1 MSRVFII
8 GEAGVNH
15 NGNLNLA
22 KQLVDVAVEAGV
34 DAIKFQTF
42 KSENLVTTSAKQAN
56 YQIENLKEETS
67 QIEMLKKLELSV
79 EDHKELISYCKDK
92 GVMFLSSPFDL
103 DSIDLLSSFN
113 MNIFKIP
120 SSEIENVPYLRKVAR
135 VAKKIILSTGM
146 STLSNIEFALNLLYS
161 EGAKDVIVLHCN
173 TAYPTK
179 MSDVNLLAMNTIKKA
194 FKVKVGYSDHTKG
207 IEVPIAAVALG
218 AEVIEKHF
226 TLDKNMAGPDHKASL
241 NPEELCNMVS
251 SIRNIELALGDGIK
265 NLTESEKENAI
276 AGKKSIVSLG
286 NIKKG
291 DIFTSNNIS
300 VKRPGNGISPKNWDE
315 IIGMKAKKDFKKDDL
330 IEI

>member
-1 MSRVFII
+1 
-8 GEAGVNH
+8 
-15 NGNLNLA
+15 
-22 KQLVDVAVEAGV
+22 VEAGV

-146 STLSNIEFALNLLYS
+146 STLSNIEFALNLLY
-161 EGAKDVIVLHCN
+161 
-173 TAYPTK
+173 
-179 MSDVNLLAMNTIKKA
+179 
-194 FKVKVGYSDHTKG
+194 
-207 IEVPIAAVALG
+207 
-218 AEVIEKHF
+218 
-226 TLDKNMAGPDHKASL
+226 
-241 NPEELCNMVS
+241 
-251 SIRNIELALGDGIK
+251 
-265 NLTESEKENAI
+265 
-276 AGKKSIVSLG
+276 
-286 NIKKG
+286 
-291 DIFTSNNIS
+291 
-300 VKRPGNGISPKNWDE
+300 
-315 IIGMKAKKDFKKDDL
+315 
-330 IEI
+330 